1 MGQNTEDKKTRGSE
15 NGGQGKTEREGW
27 KIKGNGEKRKKIYKR
42 DKKGEVKK

>member
-27 KIKGNGEKRKKIYKR
+27 KIKENGEKEYIYKR